1 MSDASLWLSI
11 LAIIVLL
18 VMSGFFSGS
27 ETALTAASRARML
40 QLEKTGDRRAAV
52 VSRLIMVRERLIGA
66 LLLGNN
72 LVNILASALA
82 TNVLLSLFGDAGVV
96 YATLV
101 MTALVLIFSEVLP
114 KTWAISNPDSF
125 AIAVSPAVRIVVIV
139 FGPVVSAVEMI
150 VRALLRLFGIDVS
163 ENRNILSAHEE
174 LRGTVD
180 LQHLEGGLVK
190 AERDRI
196 GGLLD
201 LADLEVSDVMV
212 HRTKMNTL
220 NADEPVDRLI
230 QDALASPHTRLPLW
244 RGQTDNY
251 IGVLHAKDLLRALA
265 AAGGDASSIDI
276 EQIVSPPW
284 FVPDTTSLQDQ
295 LNAFLKRKAHFAL
308 VIDEYGEVMGLV
320 TLEDILEEIVG
331 EISDEH
337 DVELAGV
344 RPQPDGSIIVDGGV
358 PIRDLNR
365 AVDWRLPDDEATTIA
380 GLVIH
385 EARMIPEERQAFT
398 FHGYR
403 FTVLK
408 REKNR
413 VTRLKITPLSK
424 EVAGSVKAVFAGQA
438 AATAQAPAPTVQPG

>member
-1 MSDASLWLSI
+1 MSDASLWFSI
-11 LAIIVLL
+11 LAIFVLL
-18 VMSGFFSGS
+18 SMSGFFSGS
-27 ETALTAASRARML
+27 ETALTAVSRARML
-40 QLEKTGDRRAAV
+40 QLERQGDKRAGV
-52 VSRLIMVRERLIGA
+52 VSLLISARERLIGA

-82 TNVLLSLFGDAGVV
+82 TNVFLSLFGDAGVV

-101 MTALVLIFSEVLP
+101 MTALVLVFAEVLP
-114 KTWAISNPDSF
+114 KTWAISTPDRF
-125 AIAVSPAVRIVVIV
+125 AVAVSPMVRLVVIL
-139 FGPVVSAVEMI
+139 FGPVVMGVEVI
-150 VRALLRLFGIDVS
+150 VRFMLKTLGADVS
-163 ENRNILSAHEE
+163 NQNVLSAHEE

-220 NADEPVDRLI
+220 NADDDPQVLI
-230 QDALASPHTRLPLW
+230 NAALDSPHTRLPLW
-244 RGQTDNY
+244 RGETDNY

-265 AAGGDASSIDI
+265 RAGGDVSKIEI
-276 EQIVSPPW
+276 EQLVSPPW

-365 AVDWRLPDDEATTIA
+365 ALDWRLPDDEATTIA

-385 EARMIPEERQAFT
+385 EARMIPDERQAFT

-403 FTVLK
+403 FTVLR

-413 VTRLKITPLSK
+413 VTRLRITPLSK
-424 EVAGSVKAVFAGQA
+424 DAAGPAKPA
-438 AATAQAPAPTVQPG
+438 AALAQSSAPTVLPG